1 MPPSWLLCKPV
12 TIVWAVGSD
21 GDMLPENVGMP
32 MGNENGHPTYFMME
46 THYDNPQI
54 LSGEVTDPVRLGHR
68 PCQMRP
74 QILSGEARLLRTSI
88 ELC

>member
-54 LSGEVTDPVRLGHR
+54 LSGEVTDPVR
-68 PCQMRP
+68 
-74 QILSGEARLLRTSI
+74 
-88 ELC
+88 

>member
-1 MPPSWLLCKPV
+1 MNLCFIRSPNMPPSWLLCKPV

-54 LSGEVTDPVRLGHR
+54 LSGEVTDAVR
-68 PCQMRP
+68 
-74 QILSGEARLLRTSI
+74 
-88 ELC
+88 